1 LISEIEYKTTK
12 SIFTVKANVEIKQME
27 LQEKNFIVN
36 LQEENLNISQKS
48 NLNPLFVNP
57 TQNISNI

>member
-27 LQEKNFIVN
+27 LQEKNFIVT